1 MQKTDTEHTSP
12 SPRKDDVKLIK
23 VTIGNTPTCSC
34 SSRAMTSVDGSG
46 HSSKNTKSQTT
57 KGRRDLCRHVI
68 FVLVKVCRVPASN
81 PIVWQ
86 SALVDR
92 EIEEILRCREA
103 VGRIIESA
111 RKERAR
117 LMERSALGYGK
128 VRVDVNSSIAKEHR
142 LMKHRNRILI

>member
-1 MQKTDTEHTSP
+1 MQKPETAHTP
-12 SPRKDDVKLIK
+12 ASPRKDIKLVK
-23 VTIGNTPTCSC
+23 VTIGNTPTCTC
-34 SSRAMTSVDGSG
+34 TSRPKAGEDGSG
-46 HSSKNTKSQTT
+46 HSSKNGKSQSRKRA
-57 KGRRDLCRHVI
+57 KGLCQHVI
-68 FVLVKVCRVPASN
+68 FVLVRVCRVPASN

-117 LMERSALGYGK
+117 LMEASALGYGK
-128 VRVDVNSSIAKEHR
+128 VQVET
-142 LMKHRNRILI
+142 